1 MELSLT
7 HYGEDPVMKRALLII
22 AVALSMFGA
31 AAIAMARHQHH
42 THNACADLQR
52 R

>member
-1 MELSLT
+1 M
-7 HYGEDPVMKRALLII
+7 II
-22 AVALSMFGA
+22 AVAVTMFGA

-42 THNACADLQR
+42 THNSYADLQR